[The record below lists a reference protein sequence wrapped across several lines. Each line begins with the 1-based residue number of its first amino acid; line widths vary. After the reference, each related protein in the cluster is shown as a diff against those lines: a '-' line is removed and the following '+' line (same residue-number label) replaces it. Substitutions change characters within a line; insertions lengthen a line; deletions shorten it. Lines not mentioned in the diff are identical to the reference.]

1 MATPASP
8 IPDVTAILGPI
19 LIGSAISWVF
29 WGLLTMQ
36 AIQYYV
42 SYKRD
47 RTPLKAL
54 VGVVWALDLIHA
66 IVSFYAVY
74 RCLVNDFGHLDPQH
88 FLWVNG
94 EFPPRAVVTILVQAF
109 CFWRIWQLYRNPIP
123 VALFVVLALVQ
134 LAIMVVYLLAMFGHF
149 PLAQTTTILKG
160 TSYGY
165 LADVLIA
172 DTTMAAMLS
181 LLLYHQRRKTPYK
194 RTSQMLTRLLFYSV
208 NTGTWTALFVIAT
221 IVLCKHPKE
230 TDWWAAILDQSICG
244 VYSNT
249 LLANLNA
256 RDFAAGERD
265 VTLSARRTSALGA
278 EWMSRGDSSATE
290 DVLAFAQTKRSQMSD
305 MEDSTA
311 TRT

>member
-1 MATPASP
+1 
-8 IPDVTAILGPI
+8 
-19 LIGSAISWVF
+19 
-29 WGLLTMQ
+29 MQ
-36 AIQYYV
+36 
-42 SYKRD
+42 
-47 RTPLKAL
+47 
-54 VGVVWALDLIHA
+54 
-66 IVSFYAVY
+66 
-74 RCLVNDFGHLDPQH
+74 
-88 FLWVNG
+88 
-94 EFPPRAVVTILVQAF
+94 
-109 CFWRIWQLYRNPIP
+109 
-123 VALFVVLALVQ
+123 
-134 LAIMVVYLLAMFGHF
+134 
-149 PLAQTTTILKG
+149 G

-194 RTSQMLTRLLFYSV
+194 RCVLLVPRLHTNDVPSGSRTFELCAHICVVIQDQPDAHPPAILLRQHGNMDSPICYRDYRSGQCIYSLRLQSSSPFSYAFPPILMQFSLTL
-208 NTGTWTALFVIAT
+208 APQ
-221 IVLCKHPKE
+221 CKHPKE

-290 DVLAFAQTKRSQMSD
+290 DVLAFAQTKRSQVMSRFGSLD
-305 MEDSTA
+305 RRLTIGHRCRIWRIAPRRGREGLPLYVVALLYAVDQNWMS
-311 TRT
+311 RL

>member
-54 VGVVWALDLIHA
+54 VSLGRSWFIQATDACVGWP
-66 IVSFYAVY
+66 SVY
-74 RCLVNDFGHLDPQH
+74 RCLVNDLENSRHAPSSPSLCKRSASGAYGSVSGLI
-88 FLWVNG
+88 
-94 EFPPRAVVTILVQAF
+94 PPPV
-109 CFWRIWQLYRNPIP
+109 YRNPIP
-123 VALFVVLALVQ
+123 VALCAHPVSAPHLSLDE
-134 LAIMVVYLLAMFGHF
+134 LTGAM
-149 PLAQTTTILKG
+149 QG

-290 DVLAFAQTKRSQMSD
+290 DVLAFAQTKRSQVSRWFD
-305 MEDSTA
+305 LRVISTPKEKA
-311 TRT
+311 ND

>member
-36 AIQYYV
+36 VIQYYV

-47 RTPLKAL
+47 RTPLKTL
-54 VGVVWALDLIHA
+54 VGVVWVLDGVHA

-74 RCLVNDFGHLDPQH
+74 RCLVNDLESFRHEPSSPFWCKDSAFGVYGSVARLPAGSYGIPT
-88 FLWVNG
+88 V
-94 EFPPRAVVTILVQAF
+94 
-109 CFWRIWQLYRNPIP
+109 YRNPIP
-123 VALFVVLALVQ
+123 VALFLSWSCQHLSSDELTGAVQ
-134 LAIMVVYLLAMFGHF
+134 
-149 PLAQTTTILKG
+149 G

-172 DTTMAAMLS
+172 DTTMATMLS
-181 LLLYHQRRKTPYK
+181 LLLYFQRRKTPYK

-208 NTGTWTALFVIAT
+208 NTGTWTAVFVIAT

-278 EWMSRGDSSATE
+278 EWMSRGAEWASRGDSSATE
-290 DVLAFAQTKRSQMSD
+290 DVLAFAHTKRSQVS
-305 MEDSTA
+305 
-311 TRT
+311 

>member
-1 MATPASP
+1 MATPTSP

-42 SYKRD
+42 SW
-47 RTPLKAL
+47 
-54 VGVVWALDLIHA
+54 VGVVWALDLVHA

-74 RCLVNDFGHLDPQH
+74 RCLVNDLENSRHAPSSPSLCKHSASGAY
-88 FLWVNG
+88 G
-94 EFPPRAVVTILVQAF
+94 SRAGGLIQPSV
-109 CFWRIWQLYRNPIP
+109 YRNPIP
-123 VALFVVLALVQ
+123 VALF
-134 LAIMVVYLLAMFGHF
+134 
-149 PLAQTTTILKG
+149 G